1 MKPKKIAKENAT
13 FFIIAVGMSFGMEHF
28 ARAVLDSSFEMALFP
43 TDKTGIPGY
52 IKVDSSSIRGS
63 GFWQEFTDKIRDNFL
78 TSVSYEFSSATQIE
92 GELAEQVVFE
102 RDGYIFSFHIRQYER
117 DSEHNF
123 EIIKQQA
130 LNDIPEDEK
139 LGRVAYLTITHA
151 EHK

>member
-1 MKPKKIAKENAT
+1 
-13 FFIIAVGMSFGMEHF
+13 
-28 ARAVLDSSFEMALFP
+28 
-43 TDKTGIPGY
+43 
-52 IKVDSSSIRGS
+52 
-63 GFWQEFTDKIRDNFL
+63 
-78 TSVSYEFSSATQIE
+78 
-92 GELAEQVVFE
+92 VVFE